1 MRVRQQ
7 LASHAAGFWIV
18 AAAFLVV
25 MAYSTVPTPLYPL
38 YEARDGFP
46 VWMIT
51 VIFAAYAVGVVVSLF
66 FLGHIS
72 DWAGRRRMLLIAI
85 LISVISAALFLLW
98 SSPAG
103 LIIARLVNGVSIGV
117 LTATATAYL
126 SESRARSRPG
136 ESAVVAASVAG
147 AANLGGLALGP
158 LIGGIFAEFAPDP
171 LVLPHVVFL
180 IALVLAG
187 IAVATVPE
195 TVDAPETPV
204 PYRPQRLSAPSGSR
218 PAFVAAGFGA
228 FASFALL
235 GLFTSLAPSI
245 LVGTFEQR
253 DHLLAGAVTFA
264 VFGAAAA
271 GQLLLARIALRIQLL
286 IATISCGVGL
296 AAVAIGALTPQFA
309 VFLLGGI
316 VAGLGVG
323 VLFKSSI
330 ATAAS
335 LASPGRRGETLA
347 FIFLIAY
354 CGLAL
359 PVLAAGAALV
369 FFPESIV
376 VVVFVSLVLVA
387 TVTAGTVMTRRAA
400 AAG

>member
-1 MRVRQQ
+1 MRARQMV
-7 LASHAAGFWIV
+7 SHAAGFWIV

-25 MAYSTVPTPLYPL
+25 MAYSTVPTPLYTL
-38 YEARDGFP
+38 YEQRDGFP

-85 LISVISAALFLLW
+85 LVSVLSAVLFLLW
-98 SSPAG
+98 SSPVG
-103 LIIARLVNGVSIGV
+103 LIVARLVNGISIGV
-117 LTATATAYL
+117 LTATATAHL
-126 SESRARSRPG
+126 SELRARARPA
-136 ESAVVAASVAG
+136 ESAIVAASVAG

-158 LIGGIFAEFAPDP
+158 LIGGLFAEFVPHP
-171 LVLPHVVFL
+171 LVVPHVVFL

-187 IAVATVPE
+187 IAVAAVPE
-195 TVDAPETPV
+195 TVDAPEEPV
-204 PYRPQRLSAPSGSR
+204 RYRPQRLSAPDGSR
-218 PAFVAAGFGA
+218 SAFVAAGFAA

-253 DHLLAGAVTFA
+253 DHLVAGATTFA
-264 VFGAAAA
+264 VFGAAAT
-271 GQLLLARIALRIQLL
+271 GQLLLARIALRTQLL
-286 IATISCGVGL
+286 IATISCGAGL
-296 AAVAIGALTPQFA
+296 AAVAIGALAPQFA
-309 VFLLGGI
+309 VFLVGGI

-335 LASPGRRGETLA
+335 LASPARRGETLA

-369 FFPESIV
+369 FLPESIV
-376 VVVFVSLVLVA
+376 VVVFVALVLAA
-387 TVTAGTVMTRRAA
+387 TVAAGTVLTRK
-400 AAG
+400 AGADA